1 MTHNTDIITSS
12 LFQDTATDA
21 QAMETQPPVVQE
33 AVILHPDPAILHPDS
48 VLQHPDSLL
57 LEEVET
63 VSSGCQEAG
72 TGHSSEEELEE
83 INTNKRTR
91 YGLYTIY
98 TIYTTIL

>member
-1 MTHNTDIITSS
+1 
-12 LFQDTATDA
+12 
-21 QAMETQPPVVQE
+21 METQPPVVQE

-98 TIYTTIL
+98 IYTIYTTIL

>member
-1 MTHNTDIITSS
+1 
-12 LFQDTATDA
+12 
-21 QAMETQPPVVQE
+21 METQPAVVQE
-33 AVILHPDPAILHPDS
+33 AVILHPDTAILHPDSIVQHPDS

-91 YGLYTIY
+91 YGL
-98 TIYTTIL
+98 

>member
-1 MTHNTDIITSS
+1 
-12 LFQDTATDA
+12 
-21 QAMETQPPVVQE
+21 METQPAVVQE
-33 AVILHPDPAILHPDS
+33 AVILHPDTAILHPDSIVQHPDSVLQHPDSGIHHDS

-91 YGLYTIY
+91 
-98 TIYTTIL
+98 

>member
-1 MTHNTDIITSS
+1 
-12 LFQDTATDA
+12 
-21 QAMETQPPVVQE
+21 METQLAVVQE
-33 AVILHPDPAILHPDS
+33 AVILHPDSIVHHDS

-91 YGLYTIY
+91 YGL
-98 TIYTTIL
+98 

>member
-1 MTHNTDIITSS
+1 
-12 LFQDTATDA
+12 
-21 QAMETQPPVVQE
+21 METQPPVVQE
-33 AVILHPDPAILHPDS
+33 AVILHPDPAIL
-48 VLQHPDSLL
+48 HPDSLL

-98 TIYTTIL
+98 TIYTNYTTTL

>member
-1 MTHNTDIITSS
+1 
-12 LFQDTATDA
+12 
-21 QAMETQPPVVQE
+21 METQPAVVQE
-33 AVILHPDPAILHPDS
+33 AVILHPDTAILHPESIVHHDS

-91 YGLYTIY
+91 CGL
-98 TIYTTIL
+98 

>member
-1 MTHNTDIITSS
+1 
-12 LFQDTATDA
+12 
-21 QAMETQPPVVQE
+21 METQPPVVQE

-98 TIYTTIL
+98 TTIL

>member
-1 MTHNTDIITSS
+1 
-12 LFQDTATDA
+12 
-21 QAMETQPPVVQE
+21 METQPAVVQE
-33 AVILHPDPAILHPDS
+33 AVILHPDTAILHPDS
-48 VLQHPDSLL
+48 IVQHPDSVLQHPDSLLQHPDSLL

-91 YGLYTIY
+91 
-98 TIYTTIL
+98 

>member
-1 MTHNTDIITSS
+1 
-12 LFQDTATDA
+12 
-21 QAMETQPPVVQE
+21 METQPAVVQE
-33 AVILHPDPAILHPDS
+33 AVIVHPDS
-48 VLQHPDSLL
+48 IVHSDSGIHHDSVLQHPDSLLQHPDSLL

-91 YGLYTIY
+91 YGL
-98 TIYTTIL
+98 

>member
-1 MTHNTDIITSS
+1 
-12 LFQDTATDA
+12 
-21 QAMETQPPVVQE
+21 METQPAVVQE
-33 AVILHPDPAILHPDS
+33 AVILHPDTAILHPDSVLQHPDS

-91 YGLYTIY
+91 YRL
-98 TIYTTIL
+98 

>member
-1 MTHNTDIITSS
+1 
-12 LFQDTATDA
+12 
-21 QAMETQPPVVQE
+21 METQPPVVQE

-48 VLQHPDSLL
+48 ILQHPDSLL

-91 YGLYTIY
+91 YGLSTIYTIY